1 MLRVLKG
8 GSRCVHMGL
17 ILSWE
22 KLSPWREGERKAGR
36 RVVATNGCFDL
47 LHVGHVRFLQ
57 EAKRRGDVL
66 VVGVNGDK
74 SVAELKGDGRPING
88 EAERAEVVAA
98 LGCVDAVVIFS
109 EKRATK
115 FLEGVRPDIYVK
127 GGDYR
132 EEQLDQDEVGAV
144 KRGGGKVEVLPLTP
158 GRSTTAVLQKM
169 KA

>member
-1 MLRVLKG
+1 
-8 GSRCVHMGL
+8 
-17 ILSWE
+17 
-22 KLSPWREGERKAGR
+22 
-36 RVVATNGCFDL
+36 
-47 LHVGHVRFLQ
+47 VRFLQ